1 MKLALLNDV
10 GDELVSLVFNGE
22 GTDSE
27 SWFSKARLI
36 SSPWDDLNANMS
48 TEESNNDGK
57 VFSVKG

>member
-1 MKLALLNDV
+1 MALLNDV
-10 GDELVSLVFNGE
+10 GGELVNLVFDGA
-22 GTDSE
+22 GSDSE

-48 TEESNNDGK
+48 TEESQDDGI

>member
-1 MKLALLNDV
+1 MKLALLNGE
-10 GDELVSLVFNGE
+10 GDELVNLVFDGE
-22 GTDSE
+22 GSDSE

-48 TEESNNDGK
+48 TEESLDDEI